1 MARSESHGTAGH
13 DGADWAEVVVV
24 GAGAAGVG
32 TAAALRQMGVE
43 RVAIIDRYDVGGSFE
58 RWPAQTRF
66 ITPSFPGPG
75 FGLLDLNAVMP
86 ATSPALMLK
95 AEHPSGRQYQHYLRT
110 VLDHVGAVKLFGMDV
125 GRVRPRAGGGF
136 SLESEQGLLWA
147 RHVVWAAGEFQ
158 YPRDDAFPGA
168 PLCRHYAAVDSWGDL
183 PGSAVTVVGGGESGI
198 DAAVCLSDL
207 GRRVTVLDE
216 AHPWEADDPGPSRAL
231 STYTMGRLLAAVD
244 DGRIELIGDARVN
257 SVDRGTDGTYV
268 VEAVDGRQ
276 WLSAARPVLATGFTF
291 SLRLVTDLFDR
302 SGETGLPALNWHGE
316 STRTPG
322 LFLAG
327 PTVAHGRH
335 VFCFI
340 YKFRQRFPVVAA
352 EIARRLGHDPAEAVE
367 AYRRAGMFLDDPT
380 CCGNECV
387 C

>member
-1 MARSESHGTAGH
+1 MVDQARGRGETTGG
-13 DGADWAEVVVV
+13 DWADVVVV

-32 TAAALRQMGVE
+32 AAAALRQMGVE
-43 RVAIIDRYDVGGSFE
+43 RVAVVDRYDVGASFE

-66 ITPSFPGPG
+66 ITPSFPGHG

-110 VLDHVGAVKLFGMDV
+110 VLDHVGAVKVFGIDV

-136 SLESEQGLLWA
+136 SLESDRGLLRA

-158 YPRDDAFPGA
+158 YPRDAAFPGA
-168 PLCRHYAAVDSWGDL
+168 PLCRHYAAIHDWDDL
-183 PGSAVTVVGGGESGI
+183 PGGPVTVVGGGESGI
-198 DAAVCLSDL
+198 DAAVCLSDR

-216 AHPWEADDPGPSRAL
+216 GQPWEADDPDPSRAL
-231 STYTMGRLLAAVD
+231 STYTMGRLLTAID
-244 DGRIELIGDARVN
+244 DRRIELVGNARVD
-257 SVDRGTDGTYV
+257 SVDRDADGGFA
-268 VEAVDGRQ
+268 VELADGRR
-276 WLSAARPVLATGFTF
+276 WVTAGRPVLATGFTS
-291 SLRLVTDLFDR
+291 SLRLVDDLFDW
-302 SGETGLPALNWHGE
+302 SDDTGLPALNWHDE

-327 PTVAHGRH
+327 PKVAHGRH

-352 EIARRLGHDPAEAVE
+352 EIARRLGHDPAAAVE
-367 AYRRAGMFLDDPT
+367 AYRRAGMYLDDPT
-380 CCGNECV
+380 CCGNECA